1 MSETNLI
8 FSEESLKKVNEVISK
23 MEGNTFHNHYHIL
36 YDICNFLNKKNI
48 TYLEIGTYAGG
59 SSSLVSM
66 NENVSKI
73 YSIDIG
79 FPIKK
84 EIPIKNVNKFKHSNC
99 TYEYILGN
107 STYDSV
113 VELVKSKIKSVDILF
128 IDGDHKYNSVIKDFN
143 NYKDLVLKGGF
154 IVFDDYHDKTHSPD
168 VFFAI
173 NDIVKELDPYEYEII
188 GSIKYDLLTKT
199 NRPKQPSSN
208 EFILRKK

>member
-79 FPIKK
+79 CPIKK
-84 EIPIKNVNKFKHSNC
+84 EIPIKNVNKFKCETYINLPGGKSLYNKKYFHSNGIKL
-99 TYEYILGN
+99 EFISSNLI
-107 STYDSV
+107 
-113 VELVKSKIKSVDILF
+113 SKTSFLDILF
-128 IDGDHKYNSVIKDFN
+128 RYPKD
-143 NYKDLVLKGGF
+143 
-154 IVFDDYHDKTHSPD
+154 
-168 VFFAI
+168 
-173 NDIVKELDPYEYEII
+173 EII
-188 GSIKYDLLTKT
+188 SLLNQYSLT
-199 NRPKQPSSN
+199 
-208 EFILRKK
+208 